1 MSAPMSLACAAIAGN
16 VLVFDALYDI
26 ARFMAVPVMALK
38 KQRLPAWGQWFGLTY
53 VMPLPYYPPGRRYIN
68 IAVPFLLA
76 FVLPLAQRK
85 PRMYL
90 SAGLAIAFFGAVQI
104 TDLYR

>member
-1 MSAPMSLACAAIAGN
+1 MSLACAAITGN
-16 VLVFDALYDI
+16 VLVFDALYGI

-38 KQRLPAWGQWFGLTY
+38 KQRLPACGQWFGLTY
-53 VMPLPYYPPGRRYIN
+53 FMIPLLYYSPGRRYIS

-76 FVLPLAQRK
+76 FVLPLAQQK

-90 SAGLAIAFFGAVQI
+90 SAGLEIAFLGAAQI